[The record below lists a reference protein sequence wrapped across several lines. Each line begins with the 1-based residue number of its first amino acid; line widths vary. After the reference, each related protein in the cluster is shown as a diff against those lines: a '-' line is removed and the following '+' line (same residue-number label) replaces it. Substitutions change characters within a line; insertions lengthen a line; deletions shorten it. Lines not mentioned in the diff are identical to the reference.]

1 MVGDVDGVGA
11 WRSRDAVRVRLG
23 LGVASCRRRVAD
35 VAAAVLTL
43 RALVVFCCQAR
54 LEIHSE
60 LDNFTALCK
69 VPARGCFPL
78 PRRKYLQPARYRT
91 VASLS
96 FWYPCHRKA
105 RSG

>member
-1 MVGDVDGVGA
+1 M
-11 WRSRDAVRVRLG
+11 RVRLR
-23 LGVASCRRRVAD
+23 LWVASCRRRVAD
-35 VAAAVLTL
+35 VAAAVLKL
-43 RALVVFCCQAR
+43 RALVVFCCRAR

-60 LDNFTALCK
+60 LDNSTAALCK
-69 VPARGCFPL
+69 VPARRCFPL
-78 PRRKYLQPARYRT
+78 PRRKYLQPGRYRT